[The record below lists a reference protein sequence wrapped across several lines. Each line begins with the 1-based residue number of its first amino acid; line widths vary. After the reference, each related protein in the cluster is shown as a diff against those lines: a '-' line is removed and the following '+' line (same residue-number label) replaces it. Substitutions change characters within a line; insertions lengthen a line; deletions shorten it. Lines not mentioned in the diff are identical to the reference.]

1 MRDVLIVPPK
11 HSWLV
16 TGGRHFRAL
25 FRFFERPKVVSA
37 DSILGIVPSPNER
50 ARLPVSYE
58 TTTGARSPSKND
70 KVKSVRA
77 SPPSPFLAQL

>member
-37 DSILGIVPSPNER
+37 EVYSESFFLQTSAAIVDV
-50 ARLPVSYE
+50 VSFE
-58 TTTGARSPSKND
+58 ITTGTEPEALRKMI
-70 KVKSVRA
+70 K
-77 SPPSPFLAQL
+77 